1 MRFTQPYYKYID
13 WLYPVFNTLA
23 PAYFS
28 TLEALALA
36 MIQATI
42 LEEPSGAKE
51 VKDIKRLS
59 SI

>member
-1 MRFTQPYYKYID
+1 
-13 WLYPVFNTLA
+13 
-23 PAYFS
+23 
-28 TLEALALA
+28 

>member
-1 MRFTQPYYKYID
+1 
-13 WLYPVFNTLA
+13 
-23 PAYFS
+23 
-28 TLEALALA
+28 

-59 SI
+59 RF